1 MVMCCF
7 VFFCFLPCV
16 SGCVLVNCCV
26 YNKSKINNNKNKRGE
41 KNFQDKFK
49 EGRAFSTEG
58 TGRPLFFFSYFP
70 LFLSVVSINS
80 DLNVSSLFCRAMGNR
95 NKQFF
100 SFQKMRH
107 ETWGWGGGYT
117 RWQISDTHEWQ
128 WSFTFNP
135 IWIIRSKTKWKQND
149 INN

>member
-1 MVMCCF
+1 M
-7 VFFCFLPCV
+7 

-100 SFQKMRH
+100 FVSKNETRNVGLRRWVYTMTDKRHARMAMIIYIQSHLDYSFENKM
-107 ETWGWGGGYT
+107 
-117 RWQISDTHEWQ
+117 
-128 WSFTFNP
+128 
-135 IWIIRSKTKWKQND
+135 KTK
-149 INN
+149 